1 MATQNEAAAHIDLGD
16 RRFREL
22 IDDGVIERRRPSEYD
37 LEQVRVSYI
46 RHLRKVAAGR
56 GTKTDA
62 DLSTE
67 RALLTREQRDAAAL
81 KNAISRGEFVSI
93 EEACRQVETEY
104 GVVRQRLLA
113 IPGKLADAL
122 EGMNREEREV
132 AMAGEITEAL
142 DELHDPVDAAIDGA
156 ARPDG
161 NGVSVAPGAE
171 SAEAATAAEPDRVG

>member
-22 IDDGVIERRRPSEYD
+22 IDDGVIERRPPSEYD

-67 RALLTREQRDAAAL
+67 RALLTREQRSAAERN
-81 KNAISRGEFVSI
+81 NAVARGQLVVI
-93 EEACRQVETEY
+93 EEVARQVETEY

-122 EGMNREEREV
+122 DGMNREEREV
-132 AMAGEITEAL
+132 AIAGEITEAL
-142 DELHDPVDAAIDGA
+142 NELHDPAVAGGGADRTDGA
-156 ARPDG
+156 GGSPAPD
-161 NGVSVAPGAE
+161 APGAE
-171 SAEAATAAEPDRVG
+171 AAAPSQPH